1 MYPKEC
7 QLRDDNGVVGQR
19 SVTVLQKYIPNTKS
33 CFKHD
38 LEANKKE
45 IAVSKPRYGRAIGS
59 HLGKPIYESI
69 QEEETRYTFDRLAK
83 CDEEGC
89 PLDQVKQN
97 ELLVNPGL
105 IYKKAS

>member
-1 MYPKEC
+1 MPKK
-7 QLRDDNGVVGQR
+7 DNAV
-19 SVTVLQKYIPNTKS
+19 
-33 CFKHD
+33 
-38 LEANKKE
+38 NK
-45 IAVSKPRYGRAIGS
+45 PQYGRAIGS

-83 CDEEGC
+83 CDDEGC
-89 PLDQVKQN
+89 PLDQVKKN